1 MKDGLIADGVSS
13 DPDWLQIVQKAFS
26 SGVDLSEKY

>member
-1 MKDGLIADGVSS
+1 MKNGLIADGVS

-26 SGVDLSEKY
+26 TGVDLSEKY